1 MALKDL
7 TPPQNPAE
15 RLDVEQA
22 EAALVEHYPRLVRLG
37 YLVLPPA
44 LGRHRRV
51 LAAHALAQRA
61 LPRSRP
67 SADEAPVPAPR
78 DGAAEDT
85 EQPGAPSA
93 DRGYACVRLRVLRR
107 ALRGERPGA
116 AGWLHR
122 RLAPLPPRLPQVLGL
137 RLFPRSGGAD
147 ELALDQALSDVS
159 AAARAAYALRGLD
172 GLSDEEV
179 RQTLEA
185 AGVPDPEAALA
196 EAESVVGP
204 SGSRDGTLL
213 ESAEFDPCALQ
224 ARPTDLMRRRQH
236 GRAALAAVAAV
247 VVCGALLGL
256 PGDSWGPDG
265 AAAPANAT
273 NAAAQA
279 ALDPAQL
286 THASADE
293 WKQASRVDFSVWP
306 ARGDLL
312 HDEALL
318 RRALAVWARP
328 GPQVTVS
335 ATVGTQSGP
344 PSGPPQLLFAGTVD
358 GKSVVLLHDGLRI
371 VRYAEPT
378 GADGGGVVLDFART
392 DGADAATASAVVLA
406 RSDTNV
412 RYLTAPWV
420 TAGSVTDLLKPQGD
434 GRALK
439 IDDRGVTAPV
449 TGLRPDDT
457 SCTRWPAL
465 ELNVQGRRSPYVYT
479 DLGELTPARL
489 TDGSP
494 TAAPRSPVN
503 AASRASLAHTACMLA
518 GMRGAGVKT
527 VNSWTYA
534 TQQLPEGDGTARWV
548 CTRGETWRGAGA
560 RVLAQFQKPGTEP
573 AEPGAVAAKTAD
585 SPACGARSPQVLSG
599 VLWKSQA
606 GNWYL
611 LAAGSKDVASVT
623 ASGGVTGTAQG
634 RMLALPAKQGTKV
647 DLSAK
652 LSDGRTLQV
661 LGSAGGT
668 GNGEVQ

>member
-1 MALKDL
+1 MNVALKDL
-7 TPPQNPAE
+7 TPPQTPDE
-15 RLDVEQA
+15 RLDVEAA

-37 YLVLPPA
+37 YLVLPPS
-44 LGRHRRV
+44 LSRHRRV
-51 LAAHALAQRA
+51 LTAHALAQRA

-67 SADEAPVPAPR
+67 PADEVPLHTPR
-78 DGAAEDT
+78 DGAAEADDM
-85 EQPGAPSA
+85 PGAPSA

-116 AGWLHR
+116 AGRLHR
-122 RLAPLPPRLPQVLGL
+122 RLAQLPPVLPQVLGL

-147 ELALDQALSDVS
+147 ELALDQALSGVS
-159 AAARAAYALRGLD
+159 GAARAAYALRGLE
-172 GLSDEEV
+172 GLPDEAV
-179 RQTLEA
+179 CRTLEA
-185 AGVPDPEAALA
+185 AGVPDPQAALA

-204 SGSRDGTLL
+204 SGSLDGTLL
-213 ESAEFDPCALQ
+213 SSAEFDPCALQ

-236 GRAALAAVAAV
+236 GRAALAAVAAT

-265 AAAPANAT
+265 AAAPPYT
-273 NAAAQA
+273 ENAAAQA

-286 THASADE
+286 THPSASAWE
-293 WKQASRVDFSVWP
+293 QASRVDFSVWP

-312 HDEALL
+312 HDRELL

-328 GPQVTVS
+328 GSQVTVS
-335 ATVGTQSGP
+335 ATVGTQTGP

-358 GKSVVLLHDGLRI
+358 GKSVVLLHDGRRI
-371 VRYAEPT
+371 VRYAEQA
-378 GADGGGVVLDFART
+378 GADGGAVVLDLART
-392 DGADAATASAVVLA
+392 DGADAAAASAVVLA

-420 TAGSVTDLLKPQGD
+420 GVASVTDLLKPQDD

-439 IDDRGVTAPV
+439 VDKRGVTAPV
-449 TGLRPDDT
+449 TGVRAKDT
-457 SCTRWPAL
+457 SCTRSPAL

-489 TDGSP
+489 TDGLP

-503 AASRASLAHTACMLA
+503 AASRASLARTACMLA
-518 GMRGAGVKT
+518 GLRGAGVKT
-527 VNSWTYA
+527 VNSWTFA

-560 RVLAQFQKPGTEP
+560 RVLAQFQKPGTTP
-573 AEPGAVAAKTAD
+573 TEPGAVAAQAED
-585 SPACGARSPQVLSG
+585 GPACGARSARALSG

-611 LAAGSKDVASVT
+611 LAAGSKDVTSVT
-623 ASGGVTGTAQG
+623 ASGGVTGTARG
-634 RMLALPAKQGTKV
+634 RTLALPTKQGTRA
-647 DLSAK
+647 DLRAK
-652 LSDGRTLQV
+652 LSDGRTLPA
-661 LGSAGGT
+661 LGSDAGKR
-668 GNGEVQ
+668 